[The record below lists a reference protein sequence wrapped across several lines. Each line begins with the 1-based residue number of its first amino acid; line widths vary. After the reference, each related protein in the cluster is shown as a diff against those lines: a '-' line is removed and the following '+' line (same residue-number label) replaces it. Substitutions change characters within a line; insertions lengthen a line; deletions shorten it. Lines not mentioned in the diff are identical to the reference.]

1 MGHRAEHDQA
11 TSDVSCG
18 RPVASNRTT
27 STKRWPLVGLVL
39 TLSGCVI
46 PLVHNRPEKAH
57 TPDAVQRFSAQA
69 QALTRA
75 PGAPS
80 LPDVTRSMS
89 VAIEALPDVQDGDRM
104 AMEVRERAEAMRQR
118 GPNEADALARASLNA
133 ALEAVRRAKPKVPQA
148 DKDQAVEAARQAIQ
162 KIDPGQRATVDIAY
176 REVASAMVVVTGG
189 SKGAATGSELS
200 QLVARFAVEQ
210 PDDARRTGAQAIA
223 AMSHALLRL
232 PLAPEHT
239 RRTARELQKRAEHL
253 ATASPLEYSGQLK
266 DALSLAVRSL
276 ARAAAQPAERR
287 LLDEAEVAVDAIRAD
302 RPLDLQQAAVQ
313 DALRLVTDAMTV
325 SVTAR

>member
-1 MGHRAEHDQA
+1 M
-11 TSDVSCG
+11 S
-18 RPVASNRTT
+18 RTT
-27 STKRWPLVGLVL
+27 STKRLPLVGLVV

-57 TPDAVQRFSAQA
+57 SPDAVQRFSAQA

-104 AMEVRERAEAMRQR
+104 ASEVRKQAEAMRRR
-118 GPNEADALARASLNA
+118 GPSETDALARASLNA
-133 ALEAVRRAKPKVPQA
+133 ALEAVRRAHPKVPQS
-148 DKDQAVEAARQAIQ
+148 DKDQAVAVARQAIE
-162 KIDPGQRATVDIAY
+162 KIDPAERATVDAAY

-200 QLVARFAVEQ
+200 QLVARFADEQ

-223 AMSHALLRL
+223 AMSDALLRL
-232 PLAPEHT
+232 PLPPEHA
-239 RRTARELQKRAEHL
+239 RRTAHELRKRAERL
-253 ATASPLEYSGQLK
+253 ATASPLEYAGQLK
-266 DALSLAVRSL
+266 DALSLVVRSL
-276 ARAAAQPAERR
+276 AGVAAQPAERQ
-287 LLDEAEVAVDAIRAD
+287 LLDEAKGAVDAIRVD
-302 RPLDLQQAAVQ
+302 RPLELQQAAAQ

-325 SVTAR
+325 SVNSR